1 MNFDLD
7 DFRARAIAIA
17 EKLNWSHATLS
28 KRLFSTARTLPSM
41 TDSETPDDKK
51 TFPRLDTLIEAEKR
65 LAAIERDLQGAS

>member
-1 MNFDLD
+1 MTFDLD

-28 KRLFSTARTLPSM
+28 KRLFSTARTLPSI
-41 TDSETPDDKK
+41 TDMRTSDDDK

-65 LAAIERDLQGAS
+65 LSAIESELREVS